1 MNKYQE
7 FAIKNGSEQYDD
19 HTITMMKVEMAR
31 DERGNLY
38 NYATT
43 SPEYDIQCDELDSN
57 NKAAAYLL
65 AEKDRYGEDPEY
77 RAYIKERAEHF
88 EQVNSSL
95 ENDSDKRASLQLNQA
110 EIAWIRGDISD
121 EEYETLT
128 DNISNAEFQ
137 DETVDESHK
146 VGDAV
151 MALNTEYELEE
162 SATIAEDADYMGT
175 LDIQESND
183 NTEDYGGSAYEGSS
197 ESVESSNDN
206 GMDYD

>member
-1 MNKYQE
+1 M
-7 FAIKNGSEQYDD
+7 
-19 HTITMMKVEMAR
+19 
-31 DERGNLY
+31 
-38 NYATT
+38 
-43 SPEYDIQCDELDSN
+43 
-57 NKAAAYLL
+57 
-65 AEKDRYGEDPEY
+65 
-77 RAYIKERAEHF
+77 
-88 EQVNSSL
+88 NSSL
-95 ENDSDKRASLQLNQA
+95 ENAPDKRASLQLNQA

-162 SATIAEDADYMGT
+162 SATITEDADYMGT